1 MGEEAHRRS
10 NKHYDRRDRQR
21 GRNRGGELEVDW
33 EERLQDSRRGRED
46 RVNRHGRRRR

>member
-33 EERLQDSRRGRED
+33 EERLQDSRRGRE
-46 RVNRHGRRRR
+46 RRGEKPRRR